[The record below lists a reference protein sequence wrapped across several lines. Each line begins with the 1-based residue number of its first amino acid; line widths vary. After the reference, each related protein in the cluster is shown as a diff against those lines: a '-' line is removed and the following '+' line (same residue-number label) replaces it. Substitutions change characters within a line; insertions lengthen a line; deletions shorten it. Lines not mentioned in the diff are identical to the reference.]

1 MQFKFFSVIAA
12 YLLFFRLLFIA
23 TPSFA
28 QTDTNKNN
36 QDCPDW
42 TASSLTL
49 PGCPCNPLPRSKTGA
64 CPSGYVCAQ
73 PWSKYLT
80 SPDWRIN
87 LSGGDSA
94 SSSSLTTI
102 SSASEEEEPIEGAFC
117 QPCTYGQ
124 FCPPGT
130 VLPSP
135 TEIPDIQMAV
145 STLDCPPGKHCPT
158 PSLVQSCPAGS
169 FCSAGTVQPVSCDLN
184 ELIEDYPSILI
195 PARPYTVF
203 QRVYALGTPTGGN
216 YCPANASTPITQC
229 NAGSY
234 CPSPG
239 VSRKCP
245 ADHYCKPGS
254 IQPTVCPPLTSCPAG
269 SEKASLSWTGFLLLA
284 AILVGM
290 LLVYVGLTASIRI
303 NQKKLLR
310 THEARER
317 LWKLLNPLF
326 APRGS
331 NAFRSQGFRAFK
343 TIRPKI
349 TIEFDSLG
357 LTLHDGTPILK
368 NVSGKF
374 PHSRVTAIMGPSGAG
389 KSSLLNVLMGQAKK
403 IGRTTGRVTVNGR
416 EMKMNKL
423 QSITGVVPQEDI
435 VHEDLTVR
443 ENLVF
448 SARLRLSATKPLK
461 EQMAVVDDVID
472 ILQLRHVQHSVVG
485 SVERRGISGGQR
497 KRVNVG
503 WVSCFFF
510 IEAFLLVLSFSLLSH

>member
-1 MQFKFFSVIAA
+1 M
-12 YLLFFRLLFIA
+12 
-23 TPSFA
+23 
-28 QTDTNKNN
+28 
-36 QDCPDW
+36 
-42 TASSLTL
+42 
-49 PGCPCNPLPRSKTGA
+49 
-64 CPSGYVCAQ
+64 
-73 PWSKYLT
+73 
-80 SPDWRIN
+80 
-87 LSGGDSA
+87 
-94 SSSSLTTI
+94 
-102 SSASEEEEPIEGAFC
+102 
-117 QPCTYGQ
+117 
-124 FCPPGT
+124 
-130 VLPSP
+130 
-135 TEIPDIQMAV
+135 
-145 STLDCPPGKHCPT
+145 
-158 PSLVQSCPAGS
+158 
-169 FCSAGTVQPVSCDLN
+169 
-184 ELIEDYPSILI
+184 
-195 PARPYTVF
+195 
-203 QRVYALGTPTGGN
+203 
-216 YCPANASTPITQC
+216 
-229 NAGSY
+229 
-234 CPSPG
+234 
-239 VSRKCP
+239 
-245 ADHYCKPGS
+245 
-254 IQPTVCPPLTSCPAG
+254 
-269 SEKASLSWTGFLLLA
+269 SWTGFLLLA

-503 WVSCFFF
+503 WVSCFFSLRLF
-510 IEAFLLVLSFSLLSH
+510 FLFYPSFFLPIQ